1 GEMCGLKNATGS
13 DVRSF
18 CAGPSHALVYAAA
31 LVKAGI
37 YKNVAVVAGGA
48 TAKLGMNGRDH
59 VNKNMPVL
67 EDTLGAFATLVS
79 ENDGVNPIIRTD
91 VVGRH
96 TIGSGASPQAVM
108 TAIVTDPL
116 DRAGISI
123 KDVDRFSPE
132 MQNPEI
138 TVPAGAGN
146 VPEANFK
153 MIAALGVKRGDLQ
166 RNEIMDFVA
175 EHGMPGYAPTQGH
188 IPSGVPF
195 LGAGR
200 DMILEGSINNF
211 MLIGKGSLF
220 LARLTNLFDGIS
232 FLVEKNPGL
241 QAEPAGGVSADEVR
255 RLIAEA
261 MRNLAKTLVE

>member
-1 GEMCGLKNATGS
+1 
-13 DVRSF
+13 
-18 CAGPSHALVYAAA
+18 
-31 LVKAGI
+31 
-37 YKNVAVVAGGA
+37 
-48 TAKLGMNGRDH
+48 
-59 VNKNMPVL
+59 
-67 EDTLGAFATLVS
+67 
-79 ENDGVNPIIRTD
+79 
-91 VVGRH
+91 
-96 TIGSGASPQAVM
+96 M

-116 DRAGISI
+116 DHAGISI
-123 KDVDRFSPE
+123 KDIDRFAPE

-146 VPEANFK
+146 VPEANYK

-166 RNEIMDFVA
+166 RNEIASFVA
-175 EHGMPGYAPTQGH
+175 AHGMPGYAPTQGH

-200 DMILEGSINNF
+200 DMILEGSIKNF

-232 FLVEKNPGL
+232 FLIEKNPGL
-241 QAEPAGGVSADEVR
+241 QTEQVGGVSADEVR

-261 MRNLAKTLVE
+261 MRELAQTLA